1 MALFAPLLRKR
12 RIVAAKTET
21 TVGTPISLAAADA
34 TYNCFDSEIQNNSD
48 NDDREG
54 QSAFSRL
61 PSVAGQQIGVAK
73 FKTELIGGTPTA
85 PAWMTTLL
93 PACGVYGAAL
103 IYSPTTNPPGSGNV
117 KTVTI
122 GMYEDGLFK
131 SIAGAMGNAVFTF
144 TAGKRIMIDW
154 TFTGV
159 WQPPSDVA
167 LIAPTYSTVTPIRF
181 VSSSLLWGSWT
192 PRVGEMSFDLGN
204 DVQMRE
210 DGASAGGLLS
220 AVIVGRKPMVKMDP
234 ESTLLA
240 SGAGQGDVYGRWLAG
255 TEAAMSWSCTS
266 GSTTVAFSCPKAQL
280 MKVTEADRNKI
291 QIDQAEFQLNRG
303 AAAGDDEFTIT
314 SS

>member
-1 MALFAPLLRKR
+1 MAVYAPLLRKR
-12 RIVAAKTET
+12 RIVAVKTET
-21 TVGTPISLAAADA
+21 TVGTVEVLAAADA
-34 TYNCFDSEIQNNSD
+34 TYNAFEAEIQNNSD

-54 QSAFSRL
+54 QSAFSHL
-61 PSVAGQQIGVAK
+61 PSVIGQQIGVAK

-85 PAWMTTLL
+85 PAWMLYLL

-103 IYSPTTNPPGSGNV
+103 VYTPKTSPPGAGNV

-159 WQPPSDVA
+159 WQPPTDVA
-167 LIAPTYSTVTPIRF
+167 LITPTYSTVTPIRF
-181 VSSSLLWGSWT
+181 ASSSLAWDTWT
-192 PRVGEMSFDLGN
+192 PRVAEMTLDLGN

-210 DGASAGGLLS
+210 DGASVGGLLS
-220 AVIVGRKPMVKMDP
+220 AVIVSRKPTVKMDP

-240 SGAGQGDVYGRWLAG
+240 SLATADVYGLWKAG
-255 TEAAMSWSCTS
+255 TQATLSWSCTT
-266 GSTTVAFSCPKAQL
+266 GAGNTVAFSCPKAQL
-280 MKVTEADRNKI
+280 MKATEADRNKI
-291 QIDQAEFQLNRG
+291 QIDQLEFQLNRS
-303 AAAGDDEFTIT
+303 ASAGDDEFTIT